1 MDEWGIYIALSL
13 CIALHL
19 KSFTILWRELSSTT
33 TSVQHPL
40 EWCEGSLS
48 TTAPVRSP
56 HTSYRWRGERVIEP
70 IQWMGIIRRPCL
82 TRASGEN
89 LARAPGLHPYSLRE
103 VPSAIV
109 MGFLITL
116 LTIFLIGWYGETSR
130 VCSSSSLILHKC
142 KFKKAHW
149 RNVYLHQMCASASMP
164 GGGVRGYSWQ
174 WEDSWEANRSTWAS
188 PNRLQI
194 SWTAWGWSLHS
205 PRRVSCHDWAPPER
219 HVAIWSTPK
228 VECIVTSNKSVSPL
242 DGWCMQPSQ
251 CCDEPS
257 RWVGVRWPGP
267 PNSMQATPRILWIPQ
282 PLAWRNNMSRLTS
295 EEAERRSLSETDT
308 SGQEMN
314 CSFIENV

>member
-1 MDEWGIYIALSL
+1 
-13 CIALHL
+13 
-19 KSFTILWRELSSTT
+19 
-33 TSVQHPL
+33 
-40 EWCEGSLS
+40 
-48 TTAPVRSP
+48 
-56 HTSYRWRGERVIEP
+56 
-70 IQWMGIIRRPCL
+70 MGIIRRPCL

-242 DGWCMQPSQ
+242 MVDVCNRHSAVTSHRDGLGCAGQAPKFHAGNTKDSLNPTTSCM
-251 CCDEPS
+251 
-257 RWVGVRWPGP
+257 
-267 PNSMQATPRILWIPQ
+267 AK
-282 PLAWRNNMSRLTS
+282 
-295 EEAERRSLSETDT
+295 
-308 SGQEMN
+308 
-314 CSFIENV
+314 